1 MIIRSQDK
9 TRITDD
15 LNLHIFIHDY
25 KSTDECY
32 EIQTSTC
39 ATIGEYSTIEK
50 AIKVLDMIQQ
60 KYLEYSSSSGGS
72 INQYSAIPPPA
83 FIPPKVFQM
92 PQDSEV

>member
-1 MIIRSQDK
+1 MIIRSQNK

-32 EIQTSTC
+32 EIQASTC

-50 AIKVLDMIQQ
+50 AIKVLDMICDF
-60 KYLEYSSSSGGS
+60 YVEC
-72 INQYSAIPPPA
+72 NCQYVRN
-83 FIPPKVFQM
+83 KVFQM